1 VVARSAIDSSD
12 YPKPVQAM
20 SVQSDTEKLIESCKQ
35 AWKFPQNLVQKIT
48 PQHHLDAY
56 YARLDEQAPRLF
68 CEDGKAAL
76 NIWEYDDNVK
86 GWKNSPSQNNNC
98 LVDG

>member
-1 VVARSAIDSSD
+1 
-12 YPKPVQAM
+12 M
-20 SVQSDTEKLIESCKQ
+20 SVQSDTEQLIESCKQ
-35 AWKFPQNLVQKIT
+35 AWKFPQNLVHKFT

-56 YARLDEQAPRLF
+56 FARLDEQAPRLF

-86 GWKNSPSQNNNC
+86 GWTKFPFP
-98 LVDG
+98 LKLLLKDGQSLSLRVRQVFLSS

>member
-1 VVARSAIDSSD
+1 
-12 YPKPVQAM
+12 M
-20 SVQSDTEKLIESCKQ
+20 SVQSDTEQLIESCKQ
-35 AWKFPQNLVQKIT
+35 AWKFPQNLVQKFT

-86 GWKNSPSQNNNC
+86 GWTIPPSQKSNC
-98 LVDG
+98 LNDGQSLNLRVHQVFLSS